1 MRVAPL
7 RLLAVSLALA
17 ATGASAQSSASTP
30 STTPL
35 RSTSTS
41 TPCIA
46 SARCAEL
53 RFGED
58 VIEAGVPA
66 PQGVVVTTRP
76 TPAHRSLIRL
86 RTDFRAEVLSSVS
99 RL

>member
-7 RLLAVSLALA
+7 RLLAASLALC
-17 ATGASAQSSASTP
+17 ATAASAQTSTSTTSASA
-30 STTPL
+30 S
-35 RSTSTS
+35 STS

-46 SARCAEL
+46 SGRCAEV